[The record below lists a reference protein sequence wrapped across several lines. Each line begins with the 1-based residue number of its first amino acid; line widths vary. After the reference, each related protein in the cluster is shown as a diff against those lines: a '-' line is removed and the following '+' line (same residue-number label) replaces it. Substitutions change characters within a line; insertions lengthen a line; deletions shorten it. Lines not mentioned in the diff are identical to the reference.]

1 MGAFIVYTFFV
12 ELEGVVIDEVA
23 LTFRSK
29 NPHEGETHQR
39 NEVELEGV
47 EPSSKQGNHTL
58 STCLSWSSFSCRN
71 KTQATNYD
79 LIL

>member
-1 MGAFIVYTFFV
+1 MVV

-29 NPHEGETHQR
+29 NPHEGEIPDSVTS
-39 NEVELEGV
+39 VELEGI

-58 STCLSWSSFSCRN
+58 STCLSWPSFSCCN
-71 KTQATNYD
+71 KTQATNYS

>member
-1 MGAFIVYTFFV
+1 MVV

-47 EPSSKQGNHTL
+47 EPSSKQGNHTF
-58 STCLSWSSFSCRN
+58 STCLSWPSLSDCD
-71 KTQATNYD
+71 KTQATNHS

>member
-1 MGAFIVYTFFV
+1 MVV

-23 LTFRSK
+23 LTFGSK

-58 STCLSWSSFSCRN
+58 STCLSWPSLSGCD
-71 KTQATNYD
+71 KTQATNHS